1 MVIEGFDQLEKMEDL
16 GHFRV
21 GKEGKPLTIL
31 QATDL
36 HHFPAGATEF
46 DVRVAK
52 GRVVALRGGQLDSDL
67 RLLATLIARV
77 EPDVVLLTGDIID
90 GRPFG
95 HAGNDANAWRAALR
109 AVLAPIVAAGCHWSF
124 VPGNHDDDGSPW
136 PRSAL
141 LGVYTL
147 GGEEQRLCLSSRARS
162 FDHTLTV
169 GPSAQ
174 ADVRSSVR
182 LWLFDSGANDPDPRG
197 KYTTFSAAAVRG

>member
-67 RLLATLIARV
+67 RLLATL
-77 EPDVVLLTGDIID
+77 
-90 GRPFG
+90 
-95 HAGNDANAWRAALR
+95 RAL
-109 AVLAPIVAAGCHWSF
+109 
-124 VPGNHDDDGSPW
+124 
-136 PRSAL
+136 
-141 LGVYTL
+141 
-147 GGEEQRLCLSSRARS
+147 
-162 FDHTLTV
+162 
-169 GPSAQ
+169 
-174 ADVRSSVR
+174 
-182 LWLFDSGANDPDPRG
+182 
-197 KYTTFSAAAVRG
+197 